1 MELTIGI
8 SDQGLL
14 MESSPVGEL
23 SGSSKTDFY
32 VYEWYIINTGEIFY
46 IGKGR
51 GNRYKEKHTRAY
63 EAEKVR
69 SLYETGVKFVAEN
82 LTEEEAVQ
90 IETQEML
97 RVLNE
102 TKDVLTNRITPLF
115 AKRDNGYSK
124 SPSTPEFELE
134 KTPCFFATVID
145 EHYFGEKPKTF
156 DVVNKECLKKVY
168 FIENKVRFDENEIIY
183 GGNYLR
189 YYDIVCELLKIHGYS
204 VIKTKFAKSVTAWIY
219 IGDDDVFN
227 YKNDQRLAIER
238 LGRNIPTYHL
248 LDVLKFLKDNSE

>member
-69 SLYETGVKFVAEN
+69 
-82 LTEEEAVQ
+82 AV
-90 IETQEML
+90 
-97 RVLNE
+97 
-102 TKDVLTNRITPLF
+102 
-115 AKRDNGYSK
+115 S
-124 SPSTPEFELE
+124 
-134 KTPCFFATVID
+134 
-145 EHYFGEKPKTF
+145 
-156 DVVNKECLKKVY
+156 
-168 FIENKVRFDENEIIY
+168 
-183 GGNYLR
+183 
-189 YYDIVCELLKIHGYS
+189 
-204 VIKTKFAKSVTAWIY
+204 
-219 IGDDDVFN
+219 
-227 YKNDQRLAIER
+227 
-238 LGRNIPTYHL
+238 
-248 LDVLKFLKDNSE
+248 